1 MVDKAIY
8 LSKKKQG
15 HAERPRL
22 LIKSTQ
28 ALLVFIFFISAS
40 LDE

>member
-1 MVDKAIY
+1 MVDKEFY

-15 HAERPRL
+15 PTERPRL

-28 ALLVFIFFISAS
+28 ALLGFIFFISAS